1 MEKAN
6 ACRIRCMRKLLPL
19 LLCILFLLSS
29 CASSGQSSHYTDE
42 QKKEA
47 LLLLGNDMIA
57 AGVAEGPLTADEF
70 IALLPPSFTA
80 YQGYSP
86 IYDDL
91 AASYCGKV
99 AEIVTPA
106 VEAALPLLRT
116 SFEAAASADINQAIA
131 APEGMTDSLQ
141 NVAARP
147 VYTAILSGIMA
158 REDSLEEAFA
168 EAYGIFSSVRDAYLN
183 LASVGV
189 DTALPVPEPFAP
201 EMLAIAAESALFTR
215 LGEAE
220 RSLKGMLPES
230 PDSLYAVFWEGAFE
244 SV

>member
-1 MEKAN
+1 
-6 ACRIRCMRKLLPL
+6 MRKLLPL
-19 LLCILFLLSS
+19 LLCILLLMSS
-29 CASSGQSSHYTDE
+29 CISSGHDSHFTDQE
-42 QKKEA
+42 KKEA
-47 LLLLGNDMIA
+47 LLLLGSDMIA
-57 AGVAEGPLTADEF
+57 AGVAEGPLTADDF
-70 IALLPPSFTA
+70 IPLLPPSFTA

-106 VEAALPLLRT
+106 AEAALPIIRA
-116 SFEAAASADINQAIA
+116 SFEAAASADINQAVN

-141 NVAARP
+141 AIAARP

-158 REDSLEEAFA
+158 REDSLEEAFS
-168 EAYGIFSSVRDAYLN
+168 EAKGIFSSVRDAYLN
-183 LASVGV
+183 LSSVGV
-189 DTALPVPEPFAP
+189 DTELPVPEPFAP

-220 RSLKGMLPES
+220 RSLKGVLPES
-230 PDSLYAVFWEGAFE
+230 PGSLYAVFWEDAI
-244 SV
+244 